1 MYKNIYGMGVVL
13 GVTLGEKF
21 GIYLVAILV
30 GKMVVSCCAYGC
42 TNRQWKVLLQDV
54 LDS

>member
-1 MYKNIYGMGVVL
+1 MVLGVVL
-13 GVTLGEKF
+13 GKNF
-21 GIYLVAILV
+21 GICLAAILV

-42 TNRQWKVLLQDV
+42 TNRQGKVLLQNF